1 MMVIVSCFLG
11 LTASAQVSNAF
22 IGNTTNFCSSD
33 STIVVLNSLPADLGD
48 YEAIF
53 IFSNASSGLSDS
65 DVAKIINYAESGGG
79 LYLGA
84 ENWPLQAESNQI
96 TEKLYLKSSYGSYDQ
111 EIADNPPGGNLKL
124 NELDT
129 IPAGRS
135 TVAFPLD
142 YRLKVEAWVD
152 DQPLIQSGQI
162 GEGRIIVDGG
172 YSRFYCDQRNND
184 TDSILVRFI
193 NYLTQKQED

>member
-1 MMVIVSCFLG
+1 M
-11 LTASAQVSNAF
+11 
-22 IGNTTNFCSSD
+22 
-33 STIVVLNSLPADLGD
+33 
-48 YEAIF
+48 
-53 IFSNASSGLSDS
+53 
-65 DVAKIINYAESGGG
+65 
-79 LYLGA
+79 GA